1 MRSSGLIWRQPNNF
15 AVTSGDIGEALQRS
29 ASQLK
34 ANGNSMSEAIGM
46 IVGAQETVQDASKLG
61 NALKTIAVN
70 INGVTYN
77 AKEGEVT
84 LNKTAKALKE
94 VAGIETADLAK
105 GTTRPLFDVLNELH
119 DKWDSLNDVKQKTV
133 TEAIGTKYHANVL
146 QAMLDNWET
155 VLQYVQVNFI
165 NASYVQKCA

>member
-1 MRSSGLIWRQPNNF
+1 
-15 AVTSGDIGEALQRS
+15 
-29 ASQLK
+29 
-34 ANGNSMSEAIGM
+34 MSESIGM
-46 IVGAQETVQDASKLG
+46 IIGAQETVQDASKLG

-105 GTTRPLFDVLNELH
+105 GTTRPLFDVLDELH
-119 DKWDSLNDVKQKTV
+119 DKWGSLNEVQRKTL
-133 TEAIGTKYHANVL
+133 TEAIGNKYHANVL

-155 VLQYVQVNFI
+155 VTQYVQVNFI